1 MSRGYVWPDVN
12 PVAVMIHWEKGNS
25 QKNFSRNPNKRESP
39 AHYEESAG
47 YRRSSTRIV
56 ADGQSDPDRVWH
68 IRADEPPSE
77 SLSGCLIPDGD
88 RLYQLRRGG
97 SGRYGDSD
105 HPAGGGGCRQCLRY
119 PACPVTLQPGCFCRE
134 VELQLGSRS
143 LLCRDRGAQTA
154 GYDPE
159 SAASGCG
166 AADCLLLRP
175 Q

>member
-39 AHYEESAG
+39 AHHEESAG

-77 SLSGCLIPDGD
+77 SLVGCLSPAGD
-88 RLYQLRRGG
+88 RLYDVRMGV
-97 SGRYGDSD
+97 
-105 HPAGGGGCRQCLRY
+105 AGIDDD
-119 PACPVTLQPGCFCRE
+119 TDDPGE
-134 VELQLGSRS
+134 
-143 LLCRDRGAQTA
+143 
-154 GYDPE
+154 
-159 SAASGCG
+159 
-166 AADCLLLRP
+166 
-175 Q
+175 